1 MVGKRSAVIIVLVL
15 ASIAW
20 LASTPASALARPPEC
35 VVPAKPGGGM
45 DLTCKL
51 ARKGLAQVAADTRVD
66 PALHISYLPGGIG
79 AVAWNSV
86 LSQRR
91 AEADTLVVFS
101 GGSLLNLAQGKYGK
115 ASATD
120 VRWVAAL
127 GTDYGMVAVRSDSP
141 YKTLDDLL
149 KALKRDAGKI
159 SIGAGG
165 TVGSQDW
172 LKVSIIAKQAGMN
185 PRSLRFVAFEG
196 GGESFTALLAG
207 HVQAVSGD
215 TSEAA
220 LYAAGGKI
228 RVLAVMSDQRLPG
241 VLANVPTAREQGY
254 DVTWPIIRGV
264 YMGPEV
270 PDADYRK
277 WVSAFDRMMAEPS
290 FGQLRAAHG
299 LYPFAMTG
307 DALTEY
313 VRGVVGTYGKQA
325 KELGLVR

>member
-1 MVGKRSAVIIVLVL
+1 
-15 ASIAW
+15 
-20 LASTPASALARPPEC
+20 
-35 VVPAKPGGGM
+35 
-45 DLTCKL
+45 
-51 ARKGLAQVAADTRVD
+51 
-66 PALHISYLPGGIG
+66 
-79 AVAWNSV
+79 
-86 LSQRR
+86 
-91 AEADTLVVFS
+91 
-101 GGSLLNLAQGKYGK
+101 
-115 ASATD
+115 
-120 VRWVAAL
+120 
-127 GTDYGMVAVRSDSP
+127 
-141 YKTLDDLL
+141 
-149 KALKRDAGKI
+149 
-159 SIGAGG
+159 
-165 TVGSQDW
+165 
-172 LKVSIIAKQAGMN
+172 
-185 PRSLRFVAFEG
+185 
-196 GGESFTALLAG
+196 LLAG